1 MNNTGTADMSVL
13 NQGNLNSSA
22 VGCNAYDGWPV
33 FNGNIGDVFVYKVA
47 IDDTKRTDLE
57 ASLTAKFG
65 TAAMYT
71 IAANADTGG
80 SISPAG
86 PVAVPQNADQAF
98 TITPAPYFDVASVIL
113 ETATAPIEVVA
124 GPNAQTYTFLNVTA
138 DHTIDASFT
147 AWVDTEITGKV
158 TLADM
163 DMTPVG
169 GVVVTATGPRGPFTG
184 TTADSD
190 GTYMIRVRPDETYT
204 LTAYKAGFIA
214 SPASLT
220 AGTGDLTGK
229 DFTLE
234 VNPPH
239 TQPMFVNRGTGGW
252 RNDTWTIGSRIR
264 TGASSVYVTKLG
276 YVDRDQNGFNVTH
289 QVGIWD
295 AAGALL
301 GSVTVPA
308 GTDGELIGDFRYAP
322 LGSVIVLAPNTSYA
336 LGGYTQGDDWGDA
349 SASPGFNEPDFVGF
363 TSESAIA
370 HDGGAG
376 FSNPNPNGG
385 GFDWGACC
393 AAVNVFG
400 STSLSAVLPPEYAA
414 WIATYPTLNGANAL
428 PGADPDRDG
437 MTNQEEFAFGLDP
450 SLGTSVNPIT
460 APLDRATGKF
470 SYTQRVGSGLAYG
483 YEYSSTMADGDWHPF
498 LPASTSSDSGTPVAV
513 ITIEVPGDLLLANPS
528 LFVRVVAQ

>member
-1 MNNTGTADMSVL
+1 MVIGIRNWDGRVCVRRKGSLDVSGASIPSGQITVLSLVVQPNGNYKVWANGTEIMNNTGTADMSVL
-13 NQGNLNSSA
+13 NQGNLNASA

-33 FNGNIGDVFVYKVA
+33 FNGNIGDVYVYKVA
-47 IDDTKRTDLE
+47 LGDTKRTALE
-57 ASLTAKFG
+57 SSLTAKFG

-71 IAANADTGG
+71 VNASAGTGG

-86 PVAVPQNADQAF
+86 PVAVPQNANQAF
-98 TITPAPYFDVASVIL
+98 TITPAPYFDVASVL
-113 ETATAPIEVVA
+113 ANATEVVA
-124 GPNAQTYTFLNVTA
+124 GPNAQTYTMTNVTA
-138 DHTIDASFT
+138 DGSIAASFT
-147 AWVDTEITGKV
+147 EWALTEVAGKV
-158 TLADM
+158 TSDG
-163 DMTPVG
+163 TT
-169 GVVVTATGPRGPFTG
+169 GVEGVLITATGTRGPFT
-184 TTADSD
+184 TTTLFD
-190 GTYMIRVRPDETYT
+190 GTFVLRVKPDETYT
-204 LTAYKAGFIA
+204 LTAYQAGFIA

-220 AGTGDLTGK
+220 AGSGDLTGK

-252 RNDTWTIGSRIR
+252 RNDTWTIGSRIH

-276 YVDRDQNGFNVTH
+276 YVDRDHNGFNVTH

-322 LGSVIVLAPNTSYA
+322 LGSVIVLAPHTSYA
-336 LGGYTQGDDWGDA
+336 LGGYTQGDDWGDQ

-400 STSLSAVLPPEYAA
+400 STSLAAVLPPEYAA
-414 WIATYPTLNGANAL
+414 WIATYPTLTGANAL

-470 SYTQRVGSGLAYG
+470 S
-483 YEYSSTMADGDWHPF
+483 
-498 LPASTSSDSGTPVAV
+498 
-513 ITIEVPGDLLLANPS
+513 
-528 LFVRVVAQ
+528 